1 MPGIVCL
8 APNLQISGSSLG
20 RGDLHGHGGSV
31 ERREGGVVR
40 EGRGWFWGGGRATCR
55 CAEGAQAAVFSAPCL
70 LSASCTPLCGA
81 VGEQQC
87 NSGGWR
93 SRWWRSATPKT
104 SSEIPPAGPESGS
117 PDALTAAHYRRAAVN
132 IPQSS
137 PRNCIR
143 ICPMADVPNAHLS
156 CWRHSQRAEKMGSPL
171 LPLECGFRGLTTL
184 SMAIFASEEVT

>member
-1 MPGIVCL
+1 MGMGGVLKEEREGLSERGGGGFGVVAEPPAGVRKGL
-8 APNLQISGSSLG
+8 KLQYSVQPACSLQPA
-20 RGDLHGHGGSV
+20 HPSV
-31 ERREGGVVR
+31 E
-40 EGRGWFWGGGRATCR
+40 
-55 CAEGAQAAVFSAPCL
+55 
-70 LSASCTPLCGA
+70 
-81 VGEQQC
+81 QC
-87 NSGGWR
+87 DSGGWR

>member
-1 MPGIVCL
+1 MGM
-8 APNLQISGSSLG
+8 
-20 RGDLHGHGGSV
+20 GGV
-31 ERREGGVVR
+31 LKEEREGLSERGGGGFGVVA
-40 EGRGWFWGGGRATCR
+40 EPPAG
-55 CAEGAQAAVFSAPCL
+55 AEGAQAAVFSAPCL
-70 LSASCTPLCGA
+70 LFASCTPLCGA